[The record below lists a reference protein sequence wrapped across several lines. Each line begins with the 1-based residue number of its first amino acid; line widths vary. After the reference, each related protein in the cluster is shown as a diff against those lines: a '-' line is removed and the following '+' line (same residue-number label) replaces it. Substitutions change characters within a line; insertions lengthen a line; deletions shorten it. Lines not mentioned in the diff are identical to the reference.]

1 MQLILLLT
9 LFVGTIAFPSVC
21 AADEVVSQAPKP
33 VPRVRAADSRVATAL
48 KEGLKRSASFR
59 AVIDR
64 VNTLD
69 VIVYA
74 ETQPLLRGRLS
85 GTMTW
90 VIATKEFRYV
100 RVSLNPGLNT
110 MQMVASLAHELQ
122 HVVEV
127 GEAKS
132 IVDTKTL
139 TDYYRVAGI
148 ERHADSDEWDTE
160 AAQRTGDIVRRELAD
175 AYNNAAPES
184 IQARRSDRGR

>member
-1 MQLILLLT
+1 MQLVLLLT
-9 LFVGTIAFPSVC
+9 LLVGGIAFPSASV
-21 AADEVVSQAPKP
+21 ADEIVSKTSRP
-33 VPRVRAADSRVATAL
+33 VPRVRAADNRVAAAM
-48 KEGLKRSASFR
+48 KEGLARSASFR
-59 AVIDR
+59 AIIDHI
-64 VNTLD
+64 NTLD

-90 VIATKEFRYV
+90 VTATKEFRYV
-100 RVSLNPGLNT
+100 RVSLNPDLNIA
-110 MQMVASLAHELQ
+110 QMTASLAHELQ

-139 TDYYRVAGI
+139 SDYYRVAGV
-148 ERHADSDEWDTE
+148 ERYVRADEWDTE

-175 AYNNAAPES
+175 AYNNDAAQS
-184 IQARRSDRGR
+184 IQARRLDRGR

>member
-9 LFVGTIAFPSVC
+9 LLVGTIAFPSVC
-21 AADEVVSQAPKP
+21 AADEVVSKAPKP

-48 KEGLKRSASFR
+48 KEGLQRSASFR
-59 AVIDR
+59 AIIDR

-90 VIATKEFRYV
+90 VTATKQFRYV
-100 RVSLNPGLNT
+100 RVSLNPDLNT
-110 MQMVASLAHELQ
+110 MQMTASLAHELQ

-139 TDYYRVAGI
+139 TDYYRLAGI
-148 ERHADSDEWDTE
+148 ENHVRSDEWDTE